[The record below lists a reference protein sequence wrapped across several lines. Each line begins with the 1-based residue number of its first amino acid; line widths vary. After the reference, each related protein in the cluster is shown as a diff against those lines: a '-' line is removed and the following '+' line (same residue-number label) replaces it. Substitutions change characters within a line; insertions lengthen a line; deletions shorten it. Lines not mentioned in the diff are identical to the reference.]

1 VVSPSIAKLD
11 LPLPRNHLM
20 NEFNIEVIFDKILEC
35 NTEQERLITDI
46 IRDKLAQVHIN
57 KQLL

>member
-1 VVSPSIAKLD
+1 
-11 LPLPRNHLM
+11 M